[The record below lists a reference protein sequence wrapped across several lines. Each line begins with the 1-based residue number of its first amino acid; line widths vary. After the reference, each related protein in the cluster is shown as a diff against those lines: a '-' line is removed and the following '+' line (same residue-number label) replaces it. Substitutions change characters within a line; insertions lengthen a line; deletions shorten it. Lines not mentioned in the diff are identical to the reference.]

1 MNLED
6 NKILYSYNL
15 NELISSHLKTI
26 QKNAE
31 FKDFLLLNNKIF
43 IFLKNSFILRLE
55 LEGNLLEIKK
65 LPSKISS
72 QPIIVDK
79 AILYVNKKNKVA
91 IIN

>member
-31 FKDFLLLNNKIF
+31 FKDFLLLNNNF
-43 IFLKNSFILRLE
+43 YFS
-55 LEGNLLEIKK
+55 
-65 LPSKISS
+65 
-72 QPIIVDK
+72 
-79 AILYVNKKNKVA
+79 
-91 IIN
+91 